1 MERFGFMI
9 IKFLYA
15 MHKNSI
21 ESKSNAFNLST
32 QVKSILHEKG
42 LSKVFNYSDYK
53 YFKTQ
58 CKNAWNKAQAI
69 AELFIQDNQNT
80 NSDFNDYVF

>member
-1 MERFGFMI
+1 
-9 IKFLYA
+9 

-21 ESKSNAFNLST
+21 VESKSNALNLST
-32 QVKSILHEKG
+32 QVKTLLQQKG
-42 LSKVFNYSDYK
+42 LSNAFNYTDYK
-53 YFKTQ
+53 YFKSQ

-69 AELFIQDNQNT
+69 AELFTQENT

>member
-1 MERFGFMI
+1 
-9 IKFLYA
+9 

-21 ESKSNAFNLST
+21 ESKNNAFKLST

-42 LSKVFNYSDYK
+42 LSKVFNYTDYE
-53 YFKTQ
+53 YFKKQ